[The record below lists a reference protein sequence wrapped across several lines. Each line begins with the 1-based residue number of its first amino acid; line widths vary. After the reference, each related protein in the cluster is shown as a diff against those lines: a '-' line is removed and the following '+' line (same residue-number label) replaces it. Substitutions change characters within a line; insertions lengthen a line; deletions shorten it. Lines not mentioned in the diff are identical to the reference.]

1 MKNKFWKVTDLQTYN
16 IRNIHKFHKK
26 KKKKRKKER
35 KKEKKSMYMN
45 LFPD

>member
-1 MKNKFWKVTDLQTYN
+1 MKNKFWKATDLQTYN

-26 KKKKRKKER
+26 KKKER